1 MTEYISIQSSQDV
14 IEHFGIKG
22 MKWGVHSRHKAVGDA
37 RTAYKSAKKQWRK
50 SGREA
55 NSGRDEE
62 GNDNAIRDYA
72 NMKRYKEQYKLARD
86 HALNRE
92 RNKGPLSKDKV
103 SKYKKD
109 IKNYKQVAD
118 KYKKGGTHNFYYS
131 PANNRFYETYTPVNK
146 TKQSSTE
153 KKIEKKIRNKGLR
166 RDIAAITGVTAA
178 GLGASIALSR

>member
-1 MTEYISIQSSQDV
+1 MTEYISIQSSKDV

-86 HALNRE
+86 HALSRE

-118 KYKKGGTHNFYYS
+118 KYKKGGTH
-131 PANNRFYETYTPVNK
+131 TPVNK

>member
-1 MTEYISIQSSQDV
+1 MTEYISIQSSKDV

-37 RTAYKSAKKQWRK
+37 RMAYKSAKKQWQK

-55 NSGRDEE
+55 NAGRYEE
-62 GNDNAIRDYA
+62 GNDNAIREYA

-86 HALNRE
+86 RALSLE

-118 KYKKGGTHNFYYS
+118 KYKKGGKHNFYYS
-131 PANNRFYETYTPVNK
+131 PRDGNFYSSYTPVDK